1 MCFNFDH
8 EKYSAVQEAYRR
20 LGKTRIAIDQL
31 HMHYTSAV
39 HSASFDTINLFV
51 DSERVENNKNSFA
64 LLCQV
69 VHLIFFIL
77 SLIVFEIM
85 LLIVQ
90 NSVFLMNS

>member
-51 DSERVENNKNSFA
+51 DGERVENNKNSFA

-69 VHLIFFIL
+69 VHIILFTLSCIIF
-77 SLIVFEIM
+77 
-85 LLIVQ
+85 
-90 NSVFLMNS
+90 

>member
-1 MCFNFDH
+1 MCFNFDN

-51 DSERVENNKNSFA
+51 NTDNVENNKNSFV

-69 VHLIFFIL
+69 IHYIL
-77 SLIVFEIM
+77 FH
-85 LLIVQ
+85 
-90 NSVFLMNS
+90 

>member
-8 EKYSAVQEAYRR
+8 KKYSAVQDAYRR

-31 HMHYTSAV
+31 HMHYTSAI

-51 DSERVENNKNSFA
+51 NSEKVENNKNSFA

-69 VHLIFFIL
+69 IYNIIF
-77 SLIVFEIM
+77 M
-85 LLIVQ
+85 
-90 NSVFLMNS
+90 

>member
-8 EKYSAVQEAYRR
+8 EKYSAIQEAYRR

-51 DSERVENNKNSFA
+51 NTEKVEDNKSSFA
-64 LLCQV
+64 FLCQV
-69 VHLIFFIL
+69 HFLYFICS
-77 SLIVFEIM
+77 SL
-85 LLIVQ
+85 L
-90 NSVFLMNS
+90 

>member
-8 EKYSAVQEAYRR
+8 VKYSAVQEAYRR

-31 HMHYTSAV
+31 HMHYTSAI

-51 DSERVENNKNSFA
+51 NTERVENNKNSFT

-69 VHLIFFIL
+69 HYILFI
-77 SLIVFEIM
+77 
-85 LLIVQ
+85 
-90 NSVFLMNS
+90 

>member
-1 MCFNFDH
+1 MCFNFDN

-51 DSERVENNKNSFA
+51 NADKVENNKNSFA

-69 VHLIFFIL
+69 IHYILFLKLFI
-77 SLIVFEIM
+77 IIEIM
-85 LLIVQ
+85 LYYC
-90 NSVFLMNS
+90 

>member
-1 MCFNFDH
+1 MCFNFDR

-39 HSASFDTINLFV
+39 HSTSFDTINLFV
-51 DSERVENNKNSFA
+51 DSDRVENNKNSFV

-69 VHLIFFIL
+69 CLLCFICLISSIIFQF
-77 SLIVFEIM
+77 M
-85 LLIVQ
+85 LYYV
-90 NSVFLMNS
+90 

>member
-8 EKYSAVQEAYRR
+8 TKYSAVQEAYRR

-31 HMHYTSAV
+31 HMHYTSAI

-51 DSERVENNKNSFA
+51 DSDRVENNKNSFA

-69 VHLIFFIL
+69 IHCIL
-77 SLIVFEIM
+77 FV
-85 LLIVQ
+85 
-90 NSVFLMNS
+90 

>member
-31 HMHYTSAV
+31 HMHYTSAI
-39 HSASFDTINLFV
+39 HSTSFDTINLFV
-51 DSERVENNKNSFA
+51 DADRVENNNKNSFA

-69 VHLIFFIL
+69 VYYNIC
-77 SLIVFEIM
+77 
-85 LLIVQ
+85 LLIY
-90 NSVFLMNS
+90 

>member
-39 HSASFDTINLFV
+39 HSASYDTINLFV
-51 DSERVENNKNSFA
+51 DLERVENNKNSFA

-69 VHLIFFIL
+69 IPFIFLVLFL
-77 SLIVFEIM
+77 TVF
-85 LLIVQ
+85 
-90 NSVFLMNS
+90 

>member
-39 HSASFDTINLFV
+39 HSTSFDTINLFV
-51 DSERVENNKNSFA
+51 DTDRVENNKNSFA

-69 VHLIFFIL
+69 SSLYFICLGKYYFFIIEL
-77 SLIVFEIM
+77 FV
-85 LLIVQ
+85 
-90 NSVFLMNS
+90 